1 MYSQQSMK
9 LPQLTFTRF
18 LAALLIVLFHIPS
31 RTLHNIPLLGPILD
45 KAQVAVSYFFLLSG
59 FILVMA
65 NASGTSLPK
74 SISKRQ
80 FWINRFARIY
90 PLYLVALLV
99 TWLLVQL
106 TGKVSYSDPSYLGI
120 LATEMTLLQAWV
132 QTWVPTL
139 NYPGWSLSVEAF
151 FYLIFPFLYQWL
163 VTCKSRQ
170 IVIVGV
176 LIWLAN
182 QLIYKFFTDNTSL
195 EIFRLYFPVLHLGTF
210 VVGVCT
216 GILTLRHWQTLLR
229 KKSTITALLVGV
241 TLLFAYLIGSDS
253 IVMYY
258 YHNGLFAPLFVVF
271 ILFLTVQQGTLARWL
286 SLPKLVYL
294 GEISYGIYLLQV
306 PVGMA
311 VFYLNQRYVHL
322 SPSLYGI
329 VYVGLLFLIAAFCFE
344 KIEIPGR
351 RLIRKWLSPPKIATV
366 QPESSTKQF
375 IN

>member
-1 MYSQQSMK
+1 MK

-31 RTLHNIPLLGPILD
+31 RTLRSLPLLGPLLD

-65 NASGTSLPK
+65 NASGTILPK
-74 SISKRQ
+74 SITKRQ

-90 PLYLVALLV
+90 PLYLVALLA

-106 TGKVSYSDPSYLGI
+106 TMNVSYRDLSYLGMV
-120 LATEMTLLQAWV
+120 ATEMTLLQAWV

-170 IVIVGV
+170 IVGIGV

-182 QLIYKFFTDNTSL
+182 QLIYKFLTDNTSL
-195 EIFRLYFPVLHLGTF
+195 ETFRLYFPVLHLGTF

-216 GILTLRHWQTLLR
+216 GILTLRHWQVLLR
-229 KKSTITALLVGV
+229 SKSIITAVLVGI

-253 IVMYY
+253 TIMYY

-271 ILFLTVQQGTLARWL
+271 ILFLSVQQGALARWL
-286 SLPKLVYL
+286 SHPKLVYL

-311 VFYLNQRYVHL
+311 AFYLNQRYVHL

-329 VYVGLLFLIAAFCFE
+329 GYVALLFLIAALCFE
-344 KIEIPGR
+344 KIEKPGR
-351 RLIRKWLSPPKIATV
+351 RLLRKWLSPASITTA
-366 QPESSTKQF
+366 QSESPSQQLT
-375 IN
+375 N